1 MDENIQKL
9 LGADFKEGMT
19 SDEILSAL
27 GTKKLADLSSG
38 QYVDKG
44 KLLEKD
50 NLLKAI
56 QETNKQLEE
65 EKNARLTDDEKKAKE
80 EAQRLKELEDLKKEV
95 SKVKTEKIFVASG
108 LEEADYSDLLNTIV
122 EANSQKSSEIAESL
136 SKVIKTVKE
145 KTEKEINAKLLNEQS
160 TPNGSKSK
168 GGEESGYL
176 KYQKDSQKQDFSGRV
191 EI

>member
-1 MDENIQKL
+1 MEENIQKL

-19 SDEILSAL
+19 PEEALTALS
-27 GTKKLADLSSG
+27 TKKLADLSSG

-50 NLLKAI
+50 NLLKSI
-56 QETNKQLEE
+56 QDEKKILEE

-108 LEEADYSDLLNTIV
+108 LEEADYSELLNAIV
-122 EANSQKSSEIAESL
+122 EANPQKSSEIAESL

-145 KTEKEINAKLLNEQS
+145 KTEKDINAKLLNEQS
-160 TPNGSKSK
+160 TPNGGKTKGTEKS
-168 GGEESGYL
+168 
-176 KYQKDSQKQDFSGRV
+176 DFSIFQEQNPLSILKGEV
-191 EI
+191 KL